1 VRASGDGLP
10 PPHACVIRVLGSR
23 LRSSGSLTQPSAF
36 FAEELRAVF
45 FRYCY
50 SAVREEVR
58 AEGGGGRHQR
68 VHGGGRRRRRTG
80 PGSPAAS
87 WRRSGG
93 RAPGRMDAGG
103 GTSTGRCSCWGGST
117 TATSSG
123 CTGSLK
129 ATTTTTGS
137 FRFSLCLCPAM
148 LMFAMIHP
156 VAAFGVLVS

>member
-1 VRASGDGLP
+1 MGCLRRTRASSGFLVPVFVLLVASLSPQPFLRRNCVPFFSGTATLPFVRRFGLKEVE
-10 PPHACVIRVLGSR
+10 AATNGF
-23 LRSSGSLTQPSAF
+23 T
-36 FAEELRAVF
+36 AV
-45 FRYCY
+45 
-50 SAVREEVR
+50 V
-58 AEGGGGRHQR
+58 
-68 VHGGGRRRRRTG
+68 
-80 PGSPAAS
+80 
-87 WRRSGG
+87 
-93 RAPGRMDAGG
+93 AGG
-103 GTSTGRCSCWGGST
+103 GVQGPLRRRPRGDGPAGERRGGWTSTGRCSCWGGST